1 MGRKCDQAGDR
12 LDSILRAAR
21 AGLHPS
27 QPADAARLTAAADL
41 CGPDEIALILKR
53 LDSIHAAHDAAPAG
67 DDEARDD
74 ARAASTHLSGVLAHL
89 SADESGALAA
99 GLTAAHPRTREAAA
113 RALQASGAADQIP
126 ALAQVMAGERNEAA
140 RHAMI
145 HAYNALGRLSMPLER
160 GPAREYS
167 RLAHSVRPWPIART
181 LHVWLDSGQLWRRR
195 GNHGAEQSIDLH
207 DVTRFHVGDPELGL
221 LAGARIETRQGVVF
235 RLPARHWRMPNLHQH
250 ADSYGR
256 LTAALARRIAR
267 ANPDAVMTR
276 GVTRRTQTA
285 VLIGLGAYLAM
296 SLGWVAWLAVMGGF
310 RALDGLI
317 LLALGA
323 IQLRYFWP
331 VITADGPE
339 TINPDT
345 L

>member
-1 MGRKCDQAGDR
+1 MGQSDQAGDR

-27 QPADAARLTAAADL
+27 QPADARRLTAAADL
-41 CGPDEIALILKR
+41 CGPGEIALILKR
-53 LDSIHAAHDAAPAG
+53 LDSIHAAHDAAPPG

-74 ARAASTHLSGVLAHL
+74 ARAAAAHLSGVLAHL
-89 SADESGALAA
+89 SLDESEALAA

-126 ALAQVMAGERNEAA
+126 ALAKVMAGEPDEAA

-145 HAYNALGRLSMPLER
+145 HAYNALGRLAMPPER

-167 RLAHSVRPWPIART
+167 RLAHSVRPWPISRT
-181 LHVWLDSGQLWRRR
+181 LHVWLDSGRLWRRR
-195 GNHGAEQSIDLH
+195 GRGGGEQSIDLH
-207 DVTRFHVGDPELGL
+207 DVIRFHAGHPELGL

-235 RLPARHWRMPNLHQH
+235 RFPARNWRMPNLHQH
-250 ADSYGR
+250 ADSYDR
-256 LTAALARRIAR
+256 LTAVLARRIAR
-267 ANPDAVMTR
+267 ASPDAVMTR

-285 VLIGLGAYLAM
+285 VLIGLGAYLA
-296 SLGWVAWLAVMGGF
+296 LAGGWIGWLAVMGAF

-323 IQLRYFWP
+323 IQLRYLWP
-331 VITADGPE
+331 VIISDGPE
-339 TINPDT
+339 TIDPDRP
-345 L
+345 